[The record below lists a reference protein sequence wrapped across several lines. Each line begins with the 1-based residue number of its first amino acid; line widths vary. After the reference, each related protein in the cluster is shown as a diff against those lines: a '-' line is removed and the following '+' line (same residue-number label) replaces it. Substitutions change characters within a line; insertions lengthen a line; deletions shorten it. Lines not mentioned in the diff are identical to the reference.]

1 MYIKM
6 KLPRVIRLKNLL
18 KFQIL
23 YYLSKKNLCGD
34 ELADLISVNKRKLT
48 PGTIYPALKFLKEK
62 KLIKYKQKGRKKN
75 YYLTKKGKEEYR
87 LVRNL
92 FNRMFKNY
100 IKRKKK

>member
-1 MYIKM
+1 M
-6 KLPRVIRLKNLL
+6 KSPRVIRLKNLL
-18 KFQIL
+18 KLQIL
-23 YYLSKKNLCGD
+23 YYLSKKKLCGD
-34 ELADLISVNKRKLT
+34 ELAELISIKKKLT

-75 YYLTKKGKEEYR
+75 YYLTKKGKNEYR
-87 LVRNL
+87 LTRNL

>member
-1 MYIKM
+1 M
-6 KLPRVIRLKNLL
+6 KLPRVIILKNLL
-18 KFQIL
+18 KLQIL
-23 YYLSKKNLCGD
+23 YYLSKKKLCGD
-34 ELADLISVNKRKLT
+34 ELADLISINKNKLT

-87 LVRNL
+87 LTRNL